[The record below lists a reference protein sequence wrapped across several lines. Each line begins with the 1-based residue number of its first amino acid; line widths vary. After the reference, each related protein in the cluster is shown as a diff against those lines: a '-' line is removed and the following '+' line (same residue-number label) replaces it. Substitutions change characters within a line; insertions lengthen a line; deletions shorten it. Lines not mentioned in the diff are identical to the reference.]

1 MGYYAI
7 IVNNFNFMN
16 ISLENH
22 IVIDKNVDP
31 MISVIALLSEQ
42 K

>member
-1 MGYYAI
+1 MGYCAI

-16 ISLENH
+16 IRLENH
-22 IVIDKNVDP
+22 IVIDKNVEP
-31 MISVIALLSEQ
+31 MIRVIALLSEQ